1 MSQSRKVFFSAISGN
16 ILEYYDFTVYAV
28 FSIVIGKTFF
38 PGQSEVAQVLSSLAV
53 FASGFLTRPIGGI
66 VFGYIGDTYGRR
78 IALICSM
85 VGMTFSTFSM
95 GLIPS
100 YAEIGT
106 LAPVLLVMMRLI
118 QGLCISGEGTGAA
131 IFVLEHY
138 GNLRAGLV
146 TGVVQGSNIFGSLI
160 ATFVGMF
167 LIGSSYENYAWRLA
181 FLLGGVMGMVGF
193 YLRLRVSET
202 PIFQELSKK
211 KQILKA
217 PFLHVVKN
225 AWRSMFLTF
234 CVAGTAG
241 SIVQLIK
248 IYVNVFFQKEMHL
261 APPQALL
268 YTSYAL
274 FITMLSMAVS
284 GALSDFIGKIRM
296 ITYSAFAM
304 FFLSLPVFLLMSS
317 NVFWHQM
324 VSLTLL
330 GMMGG
335 SIAGNA
341 YIFVISLFTP
351 EERFTGVSFSYNL
364 GVALLGGTTGFISTW
379 LVKETGLSYAPAF
392 YIMTTSFFFLLVL
405 YFMRKM
411 IVRDNF

>member
-1 MSQSRKVFFSAISGN
+1 MSQGRKVFFSAISGN

-53 FASGFLTRPIGGI
+53 FASGFITRPIGGI
-66 VFGYIGDTYGRR
+66 LFGYIGDTYGRR

-100 YAEIGT
+100 YDEIGT
-106 LAPVLLVMMRLI
+106 FAPILLVIMRLI

-131 IFVLEHY
+131 IFILEHY
-138 GNLRAGLV
+138 GNLRSGLV

-160 ATFVGMF
+160 ATFVGML
-167 LIGSSYENYAWRLA
+167 LIGSPYEDYAWRLA
-181 FLLGGVMGMVGF
+181 FLLGGVMGMIGF

-202 PIFQELSKK
+202 PIFQELSQK

-217 PFLHVVKN
+217 PFIHVVKT

-248 IYVNVFFQKEMHL
+248 IYVNVFFQKEMHF

-274 FITMLSMAVS
+274 FVTMISMAIS
-284 GALSDFIGKIRM
+284 GALSDVFGKMRM
-296 ITYSAFAM
+296 ITYSTFGM
-304 FFLSLPVFLLMSS
+304 FLLSLPAFLLMSS
-317 NVFWHQM
+317 NIFWYQIL
-324 VSLTLL
+324 SLTLL
-330 GMMGG
+330 GMLGG
-335 SIAGNA
+335 AIAGNA

-392 YIMTTSFFFLLVL
+392 YTMTTSFVFLLVL
-405 YFMRKM
+405 YSMRRM
-411 IVRDNF
+411 IAKINR